1 MHISLTDRL
10 EAWVREKVESG
21 LYNNASEV
29 IREALRTQMRT
40 EATREEKLEA
50 LRAEIQKGV
59 DDVKAGRVS
68 KWDKDAFLAER
79 DAILGE
85 RAKNST

>member
-29 IREALRTQMRT
+29 IREALRAKILADQTYQ
-40 EATREEKLEA
+40 EKLDA

-59 DDVKAGRVS
+59 DQAERGELIE
-68 KWDKDAFLAER
+68 WDRDEFLAEMLAEHEV
-79 DAILGE
+79 DA
-85 RAKNST
+85 